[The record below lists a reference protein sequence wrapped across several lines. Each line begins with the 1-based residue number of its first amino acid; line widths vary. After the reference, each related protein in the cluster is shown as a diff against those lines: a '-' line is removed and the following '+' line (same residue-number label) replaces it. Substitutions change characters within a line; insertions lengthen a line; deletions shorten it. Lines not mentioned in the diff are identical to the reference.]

1 MEESYER
8 TVKKIEKRNKEQ
20 KAAINFTYGD
30 GETVAKAEAEENS
43 DEDSDDD
50 GPGIALIEEVM
61 NPSQLS
67 DQDRSLI
74 DNRAMD
80 FGIGPGIFVKLL
92 KSDRF
97 YLDEK
102 RQQQEEELEL
112 ATMNQDKSHG
122 ARGRRRR
129 RREKRI
135 KNRIIS
141 ELPSYAQK
149 PTQGKGRICIYRH
162 FLSSDFRRER
172 RGRDGRH
179 LIVV

>member
-1 MEESYER
+1 MNYARARS
-8 TVKKIEKRNKEQ
+8 VCCHLNK
-20 KAAINFTYGD
+20 
-30 GETVAKAEAEENS
+30 
-43 DEDSDDD
+43 
-50 GPGIALIEEVM
+50 GPGLALIEEVM

-112 ATMNQDKSHG
+112 ATMNVDKSHG
-122 ARGRRRR
+122 SRGRRRK
-129 RREKRI
+129 RREKRM
-135 KNRIIS
+135 KSRIIS

-149 PTQGKGRICIYRH
+149 PVEGNHSQRH
-162 FLSSDFRRER
+162 DLKSMTFS
-172 RGRDGRH
+172 
-179 LIVV
+179 

>member
-1 MEESYER
+1 MVQKWVR
-8 TVKKIEKRNKEQ
+8 PKI
-20 KAAINFTYGD
+20 FF
-30 GETVAKAEAEENS
+30 V
-43 DEDSDDD
+43 
-50 GPGIALIEEVM
+50 GPGLALVEEVM
-61 NPSQLS
+61 NPGQLS
-67 DQDRSLI
+67 DQDRSVI

-112 ATMNQDKSHG
+112 ATMNVDKSHG
-122 ARGRRRR
+122 SRGRRRR

-135 KNRIIS
+135 KNRIIN

-149 PTQGKGRICIYRH
+149 PTEGKKLATK
-162 FLSSDFRRER
+162 FSNKK
-172 RGRDGRH
+172 
-179 LIVV
+179 IVKN

>member
-1 MEESYER
+1 
-8 TVKKIEKRNKEQ
+8 
-20 KAAINFTYGD
+20 
-30 GETVAKAEAEENS
+30 
-43 DEDSDDD
+43 
-50 GPGIALIEEVM
+50 M

-112 ATMNQDKSHG
+112 ATMNVDKSHG
-122 ARGRRRR
+122 SRGRRRK
-129 RREKRI
+129 RREKRM
-135 KNRIIS
+135 KSRIIS

-149 PTQGKGRICIYRH
+149 PVEGNHSLMTLTQWPSVDWPSVNELQAIKLNLFGYN
-162 FLSSDFRRER
+162 
-172 RGRDGRH
+172 
-179 LIVV
+179 